1 MTPSIIILHNSC
13 RGVMVTYFIQGSSDF
28 SMPWCSKQQDLR
40 RVLEQGQNRDQDQN
54 GNEER
59 ADGVS
64 NEPAKLLHKDGRD
77 NDTNTAHCV
86 SKHV

>member
-1 MTPSIIILHNSC
+1 MYVDSWC
-13 RGVMVTYFIQGSSDF
+13 VAVTYFVQGGSNF
-28 SMPWCSKQQDLR
+28 SMLWCSQQENLC
-40 RVLEQGQNRDQDQN
+40 RVLEQGKDRDQDEK

-59 ADGVS
+59 TDGIS

-77 NDTNTAHCV
+77 DDTNTAHCV